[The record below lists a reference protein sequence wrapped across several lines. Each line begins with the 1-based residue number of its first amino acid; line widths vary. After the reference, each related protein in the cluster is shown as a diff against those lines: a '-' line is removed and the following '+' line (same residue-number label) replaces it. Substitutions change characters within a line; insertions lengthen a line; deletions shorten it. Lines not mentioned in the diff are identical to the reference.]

1 MKMNLVNFLRMKM
14 KWVSKRVN
22 QAMALLITLTASP
35 AFAVD
40 RSVAGMNSV
49 NTWLGTIIPIAAG
62 MGITAM
68 ALAYMLGWMG
78 KELCQRIGV
87 GCIIG
92 GAGSW
97 FVSLFF

>member
-1 MKMNLVNFLRMKM
+1 MKMNLVNVLRMKM

-40 RSVAGMNSV
+40 RSVSGLNSA

-68 ALAYMLGWMG
+68 AIAYMFGWMG
-78 KELCQRIGV
+78 KEICQRIGV

-97 FVSLFF
+97 IVSLFF